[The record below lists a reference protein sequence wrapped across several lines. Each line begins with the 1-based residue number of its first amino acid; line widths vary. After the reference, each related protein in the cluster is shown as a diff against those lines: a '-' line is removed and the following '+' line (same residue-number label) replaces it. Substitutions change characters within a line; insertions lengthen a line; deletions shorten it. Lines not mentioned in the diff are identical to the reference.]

1 LAFEESGRSPIAKM
15 ADDDIQPKSHPSLN
29 LDTSKSNSV
38 EVHIINT
45 TTDIVVPAKAFVQP
59 VQKGH
64 ETMNMPT
71 FSFLIEHKKLG
82 KTILFDLGCRKDWW
96 NLSPVAAA
104 SIKNG
109 VPGLNVKKDLSEILK
124 DGGFDISRVNGIVWS
139 HWHWDHTGNP
149 SLFPKS
155 ADVIVGPGFKKAFLP
170 AYPAGK
176 ESPVLESDFEYA
188 PVYFEVIFIHSPNTI
203 LSVLDL
209 SLPFCSHFSFE
220 IRMIC

>member
-1 LAFEESGRSPIAKM
+1 M
-15 ADDDIQPKSHPSLN
+15 ANNDIKPKPHPSLN
-29 LDTSKSNSV
+29 LDTSKTNTV

-71 FSFLIEHKKLG
+71 FSFLIENKKLG
-82 KTILFDLGCRKDWW
+82 KTILFDLGCREDWW
-96 NLSPVAAA
+96 NLSPAAAA

-109 VPGLNVKKDLSEILK
+109 ILGLNVKKDVSEILK
-124 DGGFDISRVNGIVWS
+124 EGGVDISKVNGIVWS

-176 ESPVLESDFEYA
+176 DSPVLESDFEYA
-188 PVYFEVIFIHSPNTI
+188 SVHPNITFAHASYTI
-203 LSVLDL
+203 LALL
-209 SLPFCSHFSFE
+209 SLSFPTRSHFKF
-220 IRMIC
+220 IIQRIC

>member
-1 LAFEESGRSPIAKM
+1 M
-15 ADDDIQPKSHPSLN
+15 ANNEIQPKPHPSLN
-29 LDTSKSNSV
+29 LDNSKTNTV

-71 FSFLIEHKKLG
+71 FSFLIENKKLG

-96 NLSPVAAA
+96 NLSPAAAA

-109 VPGLNVKKDLSEILK
+109 IPGLNVKKDVSEILK
-124 DGGFDISRVNGIVWS
+124 EGGVDISKVNGIVWS

-149 SLFPKS
+149 SQFPKS

-170 AYPAGK
+170 AYPTGK
-176 ESPVLESDFEYA
+176 DSPVLESDFEYA
-188 PVYFEVIFIHSPNTI
+188 TPHPKDILFHYPDNPVS
-203 LSVLDL
+203 LSC
-209 SLPFCSHFSFE
+209 LPTYSHVGFLCQTTF
-220 IRMIC
+220 